1 MKKAKATKQT
11 SVGHATATNSASEIT
26 TTTTIDILKPES
38 TNLVPLA
45 QSDIDSMSYDQL
57 DGFMADGC
65 KEMVRSS
72 TKAKEIRKTL
82 EPAIIRMH
90 GLLSSQGARTD
101 LADAPTW
108 EGWMEK
114 HKAYGSPRT
123 FYRILREAKVIP
135 PQIGDAYLT
144 KDNQVAKISHLHS
157 TAPNKVDGE
166 IDLHDG
172 NPPVT
177 KTYNLN
183 DLKPLTPK
191 PTYCAKTPDGWP
203 IDVAKSAAH
212 KFMRWG
218 DEGNGVYFI
227 KQLYGT
233 NEEGRCRIN
242 VWKQIFVYACEDIG
256 VADLTVKTHVLDAYL
271 KAQVKKEIHELEQI
285 AEVCGG
291 DTRNSDLIMVV
302 LAMLICCR
310 AEKSR
315 AADNAIVYFKY
326 KNPTYKAPTPEE
338 VELALKTNQPKP
350 VIPEDSPI
358 YDMHTAK
365 GRQMGRK
372 GKAGI
377 DHFLKEG
384 ARLENES
391 SIPDFQAPAPEK
403 PFLTEGG
410 L

>member
-1 MKKAKATKQT
+1 MKKAKATNQT
-11 SVGHATATNSASEIT
+11 SVAPATATDSASEIT
-26 TTTTIDILKPES
+26 TTTIDIRKPKS
-38 TNLVPLA
+38 SNFVPLA

-72 TKAKEIRKTL
+72 KKAKEIRKTL

-123 FYRILREAKVIP
+123 FYCILREAKVIL
-135 PQIGDAYLT
+135 PQIGDAYIT
-144 KDNQVAKISHLHS
+144 SEKQVVVITHIHS
-157 TAPNKVDGE
+157 TAPDKVDAE

-172 NPPVT
+172 SQPVP
-177 KTYNLN
+177 KTYNLK
-183 DLKPLTPK
+183 DLKPLNSRG
-191 PTYCAKTPDGWP
+191 TYCATTPHGWDV
-203 IDVAKSAAH
+203 DVAISAAH

-218 DEGNGVYFI
+218 DEGNATYFL
-227 KQLYGT
+227 KELYWT
-233 NEEGRCRIN
+233 NEEGRCKIN
-242 VWKQIFVYACEDIG
+242 LWKHVLVYTCEDIG
-256 VADLTVKTHVLDAYL
+256 LADLTVKTKVLELYHE
-271 KAQVKKEIHELEQI
+271 VKRHLAELEEI
-285 AEVCGG
+285 AEICEG
-291 DTRNSDLIMVV
+291 DTRHSDLEMLVE
-302 LAMLICCR
+302 AMLICCR

-315 AADNAIVYFKY
+315 AVDDGIVWFKY

-338 VELALKTNQPKP
+338 IELAVKTNQPKP
-350 VIPEDSPI
+350 VIPDDSPI
-358 YDMHTAK
+358 YDKHTKK
-365 GRQMGRK
+365 GRAMGRK

-384 ARLENES
+384 AKLENKS
-391 SIPDFQAPAPEK
+391 KDVPDFQPPVVHPEK

>member
-26 TTTTIDILKPES
+26 TTTIDILKPES
-38 TNLVPLA
+38 SNFVPLA

-157 TAPNKVDGE
+157 TAPDKVDAE

-172 NPPVT
+172 SQPVP
-177 KTYNLN
+177 KTYNLK
-183 DLKPLTPK
+183 DLEPLNPWG
-191 PTYCAKTPDGWP
+191 TYCATTPHGWDV
-203 IDVAKSAAH
+203 DVAISAAH
-212 KFMRWG
+212 KAMRRG
-218 DEGNGVYFI
+218 DEGNGVYWI
-227 KQLYGT
+227 KQLYWT
-233 NEEGRCRIN
+233 NEEGRCNIN
-242 VWKQIFVYACEDIG
+242 VWKQLFVYSCEDIG
-256 VADLTVKTHVLDAYL
+256 LADLSVKTQVLKLYKQHFL
-271 KAQVKKEIHELEQI
+271 ELEEI
-285 AEVCGG
+285 AAICKG
-291 DTRNSDLIMVV
+291 DTRHSDLLMVIE
-302 LAMLICCR
+302 AMLICCR

-315 AADNAIVYFKY
+315 ATDNAVVWFKE
-326 KNPTYKAPTPEE
+326 NPTYQPPTADE
-338 VELALKTNQPKP
+338 VKSAVNTSQPVP
-350 VIPEDSPI
+350 VVTDDGPV

-365 GRQMGRK
+365 GRSMGRK
-372 GKAGI
+372 RGTKAGR
-377 DHFLKEG
+377 DHFFTEG

-391 SIPDFQAPAPEK
+391 SIPDFQAPVADPEK
-403 PFLTEGG
+403 PLPTEGG